1 LSLKIGIIF
10 YGRFPWNRGI
20 GQLYNLLKELGHNP
34 VIASSRSEKRFFTK
48 NDCSYKVL
56 YLTKNDTK
64 LAKMKSFHFPF
75 NPFWK
80 TWILKLAKEQELDAL
95 IVRETPLSWPT
106 LSAAKKLD
114 IPVILDMRENLGATY
129 KANKE
134 KNLLKKIFCQK
145 RLVQLYESFFM
156 QRFDHILTVSDEL
169 GSWVRRQYKIP
180 VRKISTLGNFPD
192 ADFLEQAQNALSR
205 SDKKNNNFIRLVHA
219 GYVEESRGLQDI
231 IKAIP
236 LILKKKYDVVLR
248 IIGKGN
254 YLPNLKG
261 LAKDLGLERRIEF
274 VPMLPPSQL
283 AEALVDCDIGVCSY
297 LINEQTNQTLPG
309 KLFEYMSVGL
319 PILSSERKPV
329 VRIIEKERCGVL
341 YYSREC
347 KEIATKIISMIKHSS
362 EMIEMG
368 KRGHIAILREYNWKT
383 NLCVLEHVLNRV
395 CQ

>member
-1 LSLKIGIIF
+1 MSLKIGIIF